1 MKQKRYRNLDP
12 TARPAN
18 FGDLLRWQ
26 KERFKKQK
34 DMSFVV
40 GQAPHKQQALLHANQ
55 DKLTITWIGHS
66 TFLIQLAGLTIV
78 TDPVWAS
85 RMGFSRR
92 LEEPGLSL
100 DEIPPVDIVLL
111 SHSHYDH
118 MDVPS
123 LKKLKG
129 TPAVLVPEGLGP
141 KVRKLMQE
149 NRVYE
154 LSWWG
159 QVRIGSVEFH
169 FVPAQHWTKRT
180 LTDTNT
186 SHWGGWIIQ
195 RYMEPSTETLHK
207 PESIYFA
214 GDSGYFQ
221 GFREI
226 GEKFSDITYALM
238 PIGAYEPEWFMG
250 TQHMTPE
257 EAIQAF
263 VDIGAEVFIPM
274 HYGAFYLA
282 DDTTEEALD
291 RLLTEWRQREL
302 EDCHLQLLK
311 HGETLS
317 SGYSEKNCN

>member
-1 MKQKRYRNLDP
+1 MSAKRYRYRNLNP
-12 TARPAN
+12 NARTAT
-18 FGDLLRWQ
+18 FGELLRWQ
-26 KERFKKQK
+26 KERFRKEK
-34 DMSFVV
+34 DMSFKI
-40 GQAPHKQQALLHANQ
+40 GQAVVKRLDLLHDSQ
-55 DKLTITWIGHS
+55 HDFTITWIGHS

-78 TDPVWAS
+78 TDPVWAKT
-85 RMGFSRR
+85 MGYSGR

-100 DEIPPVDIVLL
+100 DEIPSVDIILL

-129 TPAVLVPEGLGP
+129 TPAILVPEGLGP
-141 KVRKLMQE
+141 KVRKLMRE

-154 LSWWG
+154 LPWWG
-159 QVRIGSVEFH
+159 QVHIGSVEFH
-169 FVPAQHWTKRT
+169 FVPAQHWSKRT

-186 SHWGGWIIQ
+186 SHWGGWVIQ
-195 RYMEPSTETLHK
+195 RHLVAASEEANT
-207 PESIYFA
+207 IYFA

-226 GEKFSDITYALM
+226 GERFPAITYALM

-263 VDIGAEVFIPM
+263 VDVRAKVFIPM

-282 DDTTEEALD
+282 DDTTEEALS
-291 RLLTEWRQREL
+291 RLLAGWNGRQL
-302 EDCHLQLLK
+302 EDRQLQLLK
-311 HGETLS
+311 HGETLV
-317 SGYSEKNCN
+317 

>member
-1 MKQKRYRNLDP
+1 MNRKRYRNLDP
-12 TARPAN
+12 TARPAT
-18 FGDLLRWQ
+18 FSELVRWQ
-26 KERFKKQK
+26 KERFRKQK
-34 DMSFVV
+34 DMSFTI
-40 GQAPHKQQALLHANQ
+40 GQAPDKQLTLLHTNQ
-55 DKLTITWIGHS
+55 DELTITWIGHS

-85 RMGFSRR
+85 RMGFGRR
-92 LEEPGLSL
+92 LEEPGLTL
-100 DEIPPVDIVLL
+100 EEIPPVDIILL

-118 MDVPS
+118 LDVPS

-129 TPAVLVPEGLGP
+129 TPAILVPEGLGR
-141 KVRKLMQE
+141 KVRKLMME

-154 LSWWG
+154 LPWWG

-195 RYMEPSTETLHK
+195 RHMEPSTEALQ

-214 GDSGYFQ
+214 GDSGYFK
-221 GFREI
+221 GFCEI
-226 GEKFSDITYALM
+226 GKKFSHITYALM

-263 VDIGAEVFIPM
+263 VDVSADVFIPM

-282 DDTTEEALD
+282 DDTTEEALN
-291 RLLTEWRQREL
+291 RLLTEWAQREL
-302 EDCHLQLLK
+302 EDSDLKVLK

-317 SGYSEKNCN
+317 FVHSTKNRN

>member
-1 MKQKRYRNLDP
+1 MDP
-12 TARPAN
+12 NARTAT
-18 FGDLLRWQ
+18 FKELVRWQ
-26 KERFKKQK
+26 MERFRKQK
-34 DMSFVV
+34 DMSFKI
-40 GQAPHKQQALLHANQ
+40 GQVEDKQLEILHAGQ
-55 DKLTITWIGHS
+55 KDFTITWIGHS

-78 TDPVWAS
+78 TDPVWAKS
-85 RMGFSRR
+85 MGFSER
-92 LEEPGLSL
+92 LEEPGLSI
-100 DEIPPVDIVLL
+100 DEIPPVDIILL

-129 TPAVLVPEGLGP
+129 TPAILVPEGLGP
-141 KVRKLMQE
+141 KVRRLMKE

-154 LSWWG
+154 LPWWG
-159 QVRIGSVEFH
+159 QVHIGAVEFH

-186 SHWGGWIIQ
+186 SHWGGWVIQ
-195 RYMEPSTETLHK
+195 RRIPASNEASD
-207 PESIYFA
+207 SIYFA

-226 GEKFSDITYALM
+226 GERFPAITYALM

-263 VDIGAEVFIPM
+263 VDVSAEVFIPM

-282 DDTTEEALD
+282 DDTTEEALN
-291 RLLTEWRQREL
+291 RLLAEWKQRAL
-302 EDCHLQLLK
+302 KDKQLKVLK
-311 HGETLS
+311 HGETIA
-317 SGYSEKNCN
+317 

>member
-1 MKQKRYRNLDP
+1 MSAKRYRNMDP
-12 TARPAN
+12 NARTAT
-18 FGDLLRWQ
+18 FKELVRWQ
-26 KERFKKQK
+26 MERFRKQK
-34 DMSFVV
+34 DMSFNI
-40 GQAPHKQQALLHANQ
+40 GQVEDKQLEILHAGQ
-55 DKLTITWIGHS
+55 KDFTITWIGHS

-78 TDPVWAS
+78 TDPVWAKS
-85 RMGFSRR
+85 MGFSER

-100 DEIPPVDIVLL
+100 DEIPPVDIILL

-129 TPAVLVPEGLGP
+129 TPAILVPEGLGP
-141 KVRKLMQE
+141 KVRRLMKE

-154 LSWWG
+154 LPWWG
-159 QVRIGSVEFH
+159 QVHIGAVEFH

-186 SHWGGWIIQ
+186 SHWGGWVIQ
-195 RYMEPSTETLHK
+195 RRMPASNEASD
-207 PESIYFA
+207 SIYFA

-226 GEKFSDITYALM
+226 GERFPAITYALM

-263 VDIGAEVFIPM
+263 VDVRAEVFIPM

-282 DDTTEEALD
+282 DDTTEEALN
-291 RLLTEWRQREL
+291 RLLEWWEQRAL
-302 EDCHLQLLK
+302 EGKQLQVLK
-311 HGETLS
+311 HGETIA
-317 SGYSEKNCN
+317 

>member
-1 MKQKRYRNLDP
+1 MKQKRYRNLDS
-12 TARPAN
+12 TARPAT
-18 FGDLLRWQ
+18 FGELLQWQ

-34 DMSFVV
+34 DMSFMV
-40 GQAPHKQQALLHANQ
+40 GQAPHKQQTLLHANQ

-85 RMGFSRR
+85 RMGFGRR

-100 DEIPPVDIVLL
+100 DEIPPVDIILL

-118 MDVPS
+118 MDIPS

-129 TPAVLVPEGLGP
+129 TPAVLVPEGLGR
-141 KVRKLMQE
+141 KVRKLMKE

-154 LSWWG
+154 LPWWG

-195 RYMEPSTETLHK
+195 RYLEPSTEALLK

-226 GEKFSDITYALM
+226 GEKFPDITYALM

-263 VDIGAEVFIPM
+263 VDIRAETFIPM

-291 RLLTEWRQREL
+291 RLLTEWKQREL
-302 EDCHLQLLK
+302 EDGHLQLLK

-317 SGYSEKNCN
+317 FVYPEKNCN

>member
-1 MKQKRYRNLDP
+1 MNRKRYRNLDP
-12 TARPAN
+12 TARPAT
-18 FGDLLRWQ
+18 FSELVRWQ

-34 DMSFVV
+34 DMSFMI
-40 GQAPHKQQALLHANQ
+40 GQAPDKQQALLHTNQ

-85 RMGFSRR
+85 RMGVGRR
-92 LEEPGLSL
+92 LEEPGLSM
-100 DEIPPVDIVLL
+100 DEIPSVDIILL

-123 LKKLKG
+123 LRKLKG
-129 TPAVLVPEGLGP
+129 TPAVLVPEGLGR
-141 KVRKLMQE
+141 KVRKLMKV

-154 LSWWG
+154 LPWWG
-159 QVRIGSVEFH
+159 QVRIGPVEFH

-186 SHWGGWIIQ
+186 SHWGGWII
-195 RYMEPSTETLHK
+195 RRHEENSSEAIHGS
-207 PESIYFA
+207 ESIYFA

-226 GEKFSDITYALM
+226 GEKFPDITYALM

-263 VDIGAEVFIPM
+263 MDVGASVFIPM
-274 HYGAFYLA
+274 HYGSFYLA
-282 DDTTEEALD
+282 DDTTEEALN
-291 RLLTEWRQREL
+291 RLLSEWKRRGL
-302 EDCHLQLLK
+302 ENRDLKILK
-311 HGETLS
+311 HGETLIHLFKD
-317 SGYSEKNCN
+317 KNCN

>member
-1 MKQKRYRNLDP
+1 MSAKRYRNMDP
-12 TARPAN
+12 NARTAT
-18 FGDLLRWQ
+18 FKELVRWQ
-26 KERFKKQK
+26 MERFRKQK
-34 DMSFVV
+34 DMSFKI
-40 GQAPHKQQALLHANQ
+40 GQVEDKQLEILHAGQ
-55 DKLTITWIGHS
+55 KDFTITWIGHS

-78 TDPVWAS
+78 TDPVWAKS
-85 RMGFSRR
+85 MGFSER

-100 DEIPPVDIVLL
+100 DEIPPVDIILL

-129 TPAVLVPEGLGP
+129 TPAILVPEGLGP
-141 KVRKLMQE
+141 KVRRLMKE

-154 LSWWG
+154 LPWWG
-159 QVRIGSVEFH
+159 QVHIGAVEFH

-186 SHWGGWIIQ
+186 SHWGGWVIQ
-195 RYMEPSTETLHK
+195 RRMPASNEASD
-207 PESIYFA
+207 SIYFA

-226 GEKFSDITYALM
+226 GERFPAITYALM

-263 VDIGAEVFIPM
+263 VDVRAEVFIPM

-282 DDTTEEALD
+282 DDTSEKALN
-291 RLLTEWRQREL
+291 RLLAWWEQRAL
-302 EDCHLQLLK
+302 EGKQLQVLK
-311 HGETLS
+311 HGETIA
-317 SGYSEKNCN
+317 